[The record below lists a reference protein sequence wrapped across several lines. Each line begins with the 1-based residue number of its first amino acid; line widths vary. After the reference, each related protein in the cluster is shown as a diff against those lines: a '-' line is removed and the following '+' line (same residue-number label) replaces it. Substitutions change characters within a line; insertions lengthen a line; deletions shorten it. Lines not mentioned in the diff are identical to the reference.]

1 MSVIAA
7 RLYRDGKMVT
17 DIDLTKS
24 IPHVEKQGDFIWI
37 GLHEPDDGALKRI
50 QDHFG
55 LHTLAVEDALDPR
68 HLPKM
73 EAYGDHLFL
82 VARTAHL

>member
-24 IPHVEKQGDFIWI
+24 IPHVEKQGDDVYFS
-37 GLHEPDDGALKRI
+37 LYMPALVV
-50 QDHFG
+50 G
-55 LHTLAVEDALDPR
+55 TVGGGTS
-68 HLPKM
+68 LPSFRV
-73 EAYGDHLFL
+73 LT
-82 VARTAHL
+82 RR